1 MKFIEKQIT
10 TETVYEGRIVTVKN
24 DTAELINGSVVYR
37 EVVEHPGGVAIVPVN
52 ASGEVY
58 MVRQFR
64 YPMSEELLEIPA
76 GKLEYGEDPYDCAVR
91 ELSEE
96 TGCTA
101 GKIVPLGAFYPSPG
115 FSKEILYI
123 YLATELVRGEL
134 NLDEDELL
142 DVEAVSLETLANQIM
157 SGELKDAKTI
167 IGVLKAKDYLEQG
180 RS

>member
-1 MKFIEKQIT
+1 MKFSEKQIT
-10 TETVYEGRIVTVKN
+10 TKTVYEGRIVTVKN

-52 ASGEVY
+52 EKGEVY
-58 MVRQFR
+58 MVRQYR
-64 YPMSEELLEIPA
+64 YPIREELLEIPA

-101 GKIVPLGAFYPSPG
+101 GKVIPLGPFYPSPG
-115 FSKEILYI
+115 FSQEVLYI
-123 YLATELVRGEL
+123 YLAIELVPGEL

-142 DVEAVSLETLANQIM
+142 CVETLPLDLLTERIM
-157 SGELKDAKTI
+157 SGEIRDAKTI
-167 IGVLKAKDYLEQG
+167 VGILKAKNYLEQN
-180 RS
+180 S

>member
-1 MKFIEKQIT
+1 MKFSEKQMST
-10 TETVYEGRIVTVKN
+10 KTVYEGRIVTVKN

-37 EVVEHPGGVAIVPVN
+37 EVVEHPGGVAIVPVDDK
-52 ASGEVY
+52 GEVY

-64 YPMSEELLEIPA
+64 YPIREELLEIPA

-101 GKIVPLGAFYPSPG
+101 GKIIPLGPFYPSPG
-115 FSKEILYI
+115 FSKEVLYI
-123 YLATELVRGEL
+123 YLATQLVYGAM

-142 DVEAVSLETLANQIM
+142 AVETIPLDTLAERIM
-157 SGELKDAKTI
+157 SGEIKDAKTI
-167 IGVLKAKDYLEQG
+167 IGILKAKDYLE
-180 RS
+180 RNR